1 MQKKAD
7 NFWQILGFC
16 LPTIQRFAQ
25 FFCQRNWIN
34 IFFWRKNKNIFGKTL
49 DFVNQRP
56 CGFGNFLPQK
66 SGLAFFLPKN
76 ENISGKILDFVYER
90 PGGFGNFLCSKRV
103 DWHFFCQKTKLFLA
117 KTWISSTNDQ
127 VVLANLSPK
136 KSGLAFFL
144 PKNENWHD
152 IKIGKNTKN
161 AILVNLFWF
170 VDQNQNLRTFSRYDF
185 MLKLVSL
192 WSYCWKRNVK
202 VVKIFLSLFF
212 LLLRQVLA
220 PPLWGEG
227 VLTFLALWK
236 YFWTFLANKT
246 FFGICCSE
254 TFIWNLAFW
263 NFLPRVVLKMS
274 FGSCAFEKFLA
285 LVITKM
291 HFKLVVSRFR
301 DNLFCWLSYHEYVFL
316 GKRQMKKKVAILT
329 NWKKH
334 HHCHF
339 RQVFSICW
347 LSKV

>member
-1 MQKKAD
+1 MSTNDPAVLA
-7 NFWQILGFC
+7 IFC
-16 LPTIQRFAQ
+16 H
-25 FFCQRNWIN
+25 
-34 IFFWRKNKNIFGKTL
+34 
-49 DFVNQRP
+49 
-56 CGFGNFLPQK
+56 
-66 SGLAFFLPKN
+66 
-76 ENISGKILDFVYER
+76 
-90 PGGFGNFLCSKRV
+90 KRV
-103 DWHFFCQKTKLFLA
+103 DWHFFCQKTKIFLAKSWILSMNDLVVLAIFYAQKEWIGIFFCQKKKLFLA

-202 VVKIFLSLFF
+202 VVKIILSLFF

-274 FGSCAFEKFLA
+274 FGSCAFQKFLA

-301 DNLFCWLSYHEYVFL
+301 DNLFCWLSYHEYVFW
-316 GKRQMKKKVAILT
+316 GKKQMKKKVAILT

-339 RQVFSICW
+339 RQLFSICW

>member
-1 MQKKAD
+1 M
-7 NFWQILGFC
+7 
-16 LPTIQRFAQ
+16 
-25 FFCQRNWIN
+25 
-34 IFFWRKNKNIFGKTL
+34 

-202 VVKIFLSLFF
+202 KVKTFLSLFF
-212 LLLRQVLA
+212 L
-220 PPLWGEG
+220 
-227 VLTFLALWK
+227 
-236 YFWTFLANKT
+236 Y
-246 FFGICCSE
+246 
-254 TFIWNLAFW
+254 
-263 NFLPRVVLKMS
+263 
-274 FGSCAFEKFLA
+274 
-285 LVITKM
+285 
-291 HFKLVVSRFR
+291 
-301 DNLFCWLSYHEYVFL
+301 
-316 GKRQMKKKVAILT
+316 
-329 NWKKH
+329 
-334 HHCHF
+334 
-339 RQVFSICW
+339 
-347 LSKV
+347 